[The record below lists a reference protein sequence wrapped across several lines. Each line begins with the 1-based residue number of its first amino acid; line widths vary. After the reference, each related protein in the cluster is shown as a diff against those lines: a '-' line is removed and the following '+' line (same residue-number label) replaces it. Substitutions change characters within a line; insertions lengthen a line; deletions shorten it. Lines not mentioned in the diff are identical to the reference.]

1 MKLKTLFKD
10 LEVQFHG
17 SKETAITGIASDSRR
32 VSMGNL
38 FIARKGD
45 TYDGN
50 QFLKDAVQNG
60 ASAILTDILDPFL
73 GKVTQIIHPDPAF
86 IEASLAAKFYEYPS
100 LDLEV
105 IGVTGTSGKTTTTYL
120 IRHILKNCGLIGGVE
135 CLIGNTRYDSTH
147 TTPDAI
153 AVQKMLREM
162 KVHGCSSAVMEVTSH
177 ALEQRRVANTR
188 FSFAIFTNLTP
199 EHLDYHKD
207 MESYKRAKQKL
218 FLMLDQ
224 DACAIVNADDPYA
237 EDMLKVTTCEK
248 MTFGI
253 ERQADVMAKNIA
265 LHANGMT
272 FDVEYQNEKLQFS
285 STLIGRFNVSN
296 ILGAVA
302 FGLKKGMTLKE
313 LKAKIVSFQTVPGRL
328 QRVPTEIKTVF
339 VDYAHKPDALLKVL
353 KTLREI
359 SQKKMITIFG
369 CGGNRDRLKRPM
381 MAKIAEEYSDIVI
394 VTSDNPR
401 NEEPEAIV
409 SEIIQGFQKKGYLVE
424 LDRKLAIQKA
434 LTLADKEDIVLIAGK
449 GHEKMQIFAHKT
461 IPFDDVQIAKELC
474 S

>member
-10 LEVQFHG
+10 LDVQFHG
-17 SKETAITGIASDSRR
+17 PKDTTVTGIASDSRR
-32 VSMGNL
+32 ISKGNL

-60 ASAILTDILDPFL
+60 AAAILTDILDPFL
-73 GKVTQIIHPDPAF
+73 GKITQVIHPDPAA
-86 IEASLAAKFYEYPS
+86 IEANLAAKFYEYPS
-100 LDLEV
+100 LDMEV

-120 IRHILKNCGLIGGVE
+120 IRHILDNCGLIGGVE
-135 CLIGNTRYDSTH
+135 CLIGKTRYDSTH

-153 AVQKMLREM
+153 AVQKMLKEM
-162 KVHGCSSAVMEVTSH
+162 RVHGCTSAVMEVTSH
-177 ALEQRRVANTR
+177 ALDQRRVANTR
-188 FSFAIFTNLTP
+188 FSFAIFTNLTS

-207 MESYKRAKQKL
+207 MESYKKAKQKL
-218 FLMLDQ
+218 FLMLDR
-224 DACAIVNADDPYA
+224 DAFAIVNADDPHS
-237 EDMLKVTTCEK
+237 EDMLKVTACEK

-253 ERQADVMAKNIA
+253 EKGADVMAKNIA
-265 LHANGMT
+265 LHPQGMT
-272 FDVEYQNEKLQFS
+272 FDVVYKNEKLSFS

-302 FGLKKGMTLKE
+302 FGLKKGISLKKLKE
-313 LKAKIVSFQTVPGRL
+313 KIASFQTVPGRL
-328 QRVPTEIKTVF
+328 QRVPTDKKTVF
-339 VDYAHKPDALLKVL
+339 VDYAHKPDALLNVL

-359 SQKKMITIFG
+359 SQNKMITIFG

-401 NEEPEAIV
+401 NEEPEAIAT
-409 SEIIQGFQKKGYLVE
+409 EIVQGFQKKSYIVE

-434 LTLADKEDIVLIAGK
+434 LALAEKEDIVLIAGK
-449 GHEKMQIFAHKT
+449 GHEKMQVFAHKT
-461 IPFDDVQIAKELC
+461 IPFDDVQIAQSLC